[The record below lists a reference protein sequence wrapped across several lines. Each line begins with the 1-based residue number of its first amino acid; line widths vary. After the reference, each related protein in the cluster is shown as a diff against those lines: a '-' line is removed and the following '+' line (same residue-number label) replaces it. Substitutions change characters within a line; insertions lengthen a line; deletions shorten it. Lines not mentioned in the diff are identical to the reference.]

1 MEKEKIKLWKIIVAI
16 LVILLVIF
24 AINTIRKVIIFNNL
38 QEKISKYEKSE
49 NMYSK
54 IDSEKSIT
62 ERFIK
67 NDIDKLII
75 KYKDKPMTVIQLK
88 NGNECKNYT
97 FFEETKKV
105 TVTDVN
111 NMDALRVTKI
121 NNTINTNSFIDKLI
135 KCITSKVSTETI
147 DGKEYY
153 VIDGKLSGSQLMLQ
167 NVISTKAYIDRETG
181 LTMKIIEITKENNNK
196 KEYITNYEY
205 NFDSITDDEISEP
218 NTIGYEEK
226 IGRAHV

>member
-1 MEKEKIKLWKIIVAI
+1 MEKEKIKLWKIIVPI

-218 NTIGYEEK
+218 NTIGYEEN
-226 IGRAHV
+226 

>member
-1 MEKEKIKLWKIIVAI
+1 MEKEKIKIWKIIVAI
-16 LVILLVIF
+16 LVIILLVF
-24 AINTIRKVIIFNNL
+24 VINTIRKVMIFNDL

-75 KYKDKPMTVIQLK
+75 KYKDKPMTVVQLK
-88 NGNECKNYT
+88 NGNKCKNYT

-105 TVTDVN
+105 TVNDVN
-111 NMDALRVTKI
+111 SMDALRVAKI
-121 NNTINTNSFIDKLI
+121 NNTIDTNSFIDKLI
-135 KCITSKVSTETI
+135 KCITSKVSTKTI

-167 NVISTKAYIDRETG
+167 NVISTKAYIDKETG
-181 LTMKIIEITKENNNK
+181 LTMKVIEITKESNNIK

-218 NTIGYEEK
+218 NTIGYEEN
-226 IGRAHV
+226 

>member
-67 NDIDKLII
+67 NGIDKLII

-218 NTIGYEEK
+218 NTIGYEEN
-226 IGRAHV
+226 

>member
-181 LTMKIIEITKENNNK
+181 LTMKIIENTKENNNK

-218 NTIGYEEK
+218 NTIGYEEN
-226 IGRAHV
+226 

>member
-153 VIDGKLSGSQLMLQ
+153 VIDGKLSGNQLMLQ

-218 NTIGYEEK
+218 NTIGYEEN
-226 IGRAHV
+226 

>member
-24 AINTIRKVIIFNNL
+24 AINTIRKVIIFNDL

-218 NTIGYEEK
+218 NTIGYEEN
-226 IGRAHV
+226 

>member
-24 AINTIRKVIIFNNL
+24 AINTIRKVIIFNDL

-97 FFEETKKV
+97 SFEETKKV

-111 NMDALRVTKI
+111 SMDALRVAKI
-121 NNTINTNSFIDKLI
+121 NNTIDTNSFIDKLI

-153 VIDGKLSGSQLMLQ
+153 VIDGKLSGNQ
-167 NVISTKAYIDRETG
+167 
-181 LTMKIIEITKENNNK
+181 
-196 KEYITNYEY
+196 
-205 NFDSITDDEISEP
+205 
-218 NTIGYEEK
+218 
-226 IGRAHV
+226 

>member
-153 VIDGKLSGSQLMLQ
+153 VIDGKLSGNQLMLQ
-167 NVISTKAYIDRETG
+167 DVISTKAYIDRETG

-218 NTIGYEEK
+218 NTIGYEEN
-226 IGRAHV
+226 

>member
-24 AINTIRKVIIFNNL
+24 AINTIRKVIIFNNS

-218 NTIGYEEK
+218 NTIGYEEN
-226 IGRAHV
+226 

>member
-24 AINTIRKVIIFNNL
+24 AINTIRKVIIFNDL

-153 VIDGKLSGSQLMLQ
+153 VIDGKLSGNQLMLQ
-167 NVISTKAYIDRETG
+167 DVISTKAYIDKETG
-181 LTMKIIEITKENNNK
+181 LTMKVIEITKENNNK

-218 NTIGYEEK
+218 NTIGYEEN
-226 IGRAHV
+226 

>member
-24 AINTIRKVIIFNNL
+24 AINTIRKVIIFNDL

-75 KYKDKPMTVIQLK
+75 KYKDKPMTFIQLK

-153 VIDGKLSGSQLMLQ
+153 VIDGKLSGNQLMLQ
-167 NVISTKAYIDRETG
+167 DVISTKAYIDRETG

-218 NTIGYEEK
+218 NTIGYEEN
-226 IGRAHV
+226 

>member
-16 LVILLVIF
+16 LVVLLVIF

-218 NTIGYEEK
+218 NTIGYEEN
-226 IGRAHV
+226 

>member
-67 NDIDKLII
+67 NGIDKLII
-75 KYKDKPMTVIQLK
+75 KYKDKPMTVVQLK
-88 NGNECKNYT
+88 NGNKCKNYT

-218 NTIGYEEK
+218 NTIGYEEN
-226 IGRAHV
+226 

>member
-111 NMDALRVTKI
+111 SMDALRVAKI
-121 NNTINTNSFIDKLI
+121 NNTIDTNSFIDKLI

-218 NTIGYEEK
+218 NTIGYEEN
-226 IGRAHV
+226 

>member
-1 MEKEKIKLWKIIVAI
+1 MEKEKIKIWKIIVAI
-16 LVILLVIF
+16 LVIILLVF
-24 AINTIRKVIIFNNL
+24 VINTIRKVMIFNDL

-218 NTIGYEEK
+218 NTIGYEEN
-226 IGRAHV
+226 

>member
-1 MEKEKIKLWKIIVAI
+1 MEKEKIKIWKIIVAI
-16 LVILLVIF
+16 LVIILLVF
-24 AINTIRKVIIFNNL
+24 VINTIRKVMIFNDL

-67 NDIDKLII
+67 NGIDKLII
-75 KYKDKPMTVIQLK
+75 KYKDKPMTVVQLK
-88 NGNECKNYT
+88 NGNKCKNYT

-105 TVTDVN
+105 TVNDVN
-111 NMDALRVTKI
+111 SMDALRVAKI
-121 NNTINTNSFIDKLI
+121 NNTIDTNSFIDKLI
-135 KCITSKVSTETI
+135 KCITSKVSTKTI

-167 NVISTKAYIDRETG
+167 NVISTKAYIDKETG
-181 LTMKIIEITKENNNK
+181 LTMKVIEITKESNNIK

-218 NTIGYEEK
+218 NTIGYEEN
-226 IGRAHV
+226 

>member
-1 MEKEKIKLWKIIVAI
+1 MEKEKIKIWKIIVAI
-16 LVILLVIF
+16 LVIILLVF
-24 AINTIRKVIIFNNL
+24 VINTIRKVMIFNDL

-67 NDIDKLII
+67 NGIDKLII
-75 KYKDKPMTVIQLK
+75 KYKDKPMTVVQLK
-88 NGNECKNYT
+88 NGNKCKNYT

-105 TVTDVN
+105 TVNDVN
-111 NMDALRVTKI
+111 SMDALRVAKI
-121 NNTINTNSFIDKLI
+121 NNTIDTNSFIDKLI
-135 KCITSKVSTETI
+135 KCITSKVSTKTI

-153 VIDGKLSGSQLMLQ
+153 VIDGKLSGNQLMLQ
-167 NVISTKAYIDRETG
+167 DVISTKAYIDKETG
-181 LTMKIIEITKENNNK
+181 LTMKVIEITKENNNNK

-218 NTIGYEEK
+218 NTIGYEEN
-226 IGRAHV
+226 

>member
-1 MEKEKIKLWKIIVAI
+1 MEKEKIKLLKIIVAI

-218 NTIGYEEK
+218 NTIGYEEN
-226 IGRAHV
+226 

>member
-153 VIDGKLSGSQLMLQ
+153 VIDGKLSGNQLMLQ
-167 NVISTKAYIDRETG
+167 DVISTKAYIDKETG

-218 NTIGYEEK
+218 NTIGYEEN
-226 IGRAHV
+226 

>member
-24 AINTIRKVIIFNNL
+24 AINTIRKVIIFNDL

-111 NMDALRVTKI
+111 SMDALRVAKI
-121 NNTINTNSFIDKLI
+121 NNTIDTNSFIDKLI
-135 KCITSKVSTETI
+135 KCITS
-147 DGKEYY
+147 
-153 VIDGKLSGSQLMLQ
+153 
-167 NVISTKAYIDRETG
+167 AYIDKETG
-181 LTMKIIEITKENNNK
+181 LTMKVIEITKENNNNK

-218 NTIGYEEK
+218 NTIGYEEN
-226 IGRAHV
+226 

>member
-24 AINTIRKVIIFNNL
+24 AINTISKVIIFNNL

-218 NTIGYEEK
+218 NTIGYEEN
-226 IGRAHV
+226 

>member
-67 NDIDKLII
+67 NDI
-75 KYKDKPMTVIQLK
+75 DKPMTVIQLK

-218 NTIGYEEK
+218 NTIGYEEN
-226 IGRAHV
+226 

>member
-75 KYKDKPMTVIQLK
+75 KYKDKPMTVVQLK
-88 NGNECKNYT
+88 NGNKCKNYT

-218 NTIGYEEK
+218 NTIGYEEN
-226 IGRAHV
+226 

>member
-24 AINTIRKVIIFNNL
+24 AINTIRKVIIFNDL

-111 NMDALRVTKI
+111 SMDALRVAKI
-121 NNTINTNSFIDKLI
+121 NNTIDTNSFIDKLI

-167 NVISTKAYIDRETG
+167 DVISTKAYIDRETG

-218 NTIGYEEK
+218 NTIGYEEN
-226 IGRAHV
+226 

>member
-218 NTIGYEEK
+218 NTIGYEEN
-226 IGRAHV
+226 

>member
-24 AINTIRKVIIFNNL
+24 AINTIRKVIIFNDL

-111 NMDALRVTKI
+111 SMDALRVAKI
-121 NNTINTNSFIDKLI
+121 NNTIDTNSFIDKLI

-218 NTIGYEEK
+218 NTIGYEEN
-226 IGRAHV
+226 

>member
-1 MEKEKIKLWKIIVAI
+1 MEKEKIKIWKIIVAI
-16 LVILLVIF
+16 LVIILLVF
-24 AINTIRKVIIFNNL
+24 VINTIRKVMIFNDL

-67 NDIDKLII
+67 NGIDKLII
-75 KYKDKPMTVIQLK
+75 KYKDKPMTVVQLK
-88 NGNECKNYT
+88 NGNKCKNYT

-105 TVTDVN
+105 TVNDVN
-111 NMDALRVTKI
+111 SMDALRVAKI
-121 NNTINTNSFIDKLI
+121 NNTIDTNSFIDKLI
-135 KCITSKVSTETI
+135 KCITSKVSTKT
-147 DGKEYY
+147 
-153 VIDGKLSGSQLMLQ
+153 IDGKLSGSQLMLQ
-167 NVISTKAYIDRETG
+167 NVISTKAYIDKETG
-181 LTMKIIEITKENNNK
+181 LTMKVIEITKESNNIK

-218 NTIGYEEK
+218 NTIGYEEN
-226 IGRAHV
+226 

>member
-111 NMDALRVTKI
+111 SMDALRVAKI
-121 NNTINTNSFIDKLI
+121 NNTIDTNSFIDKLI

-167 NVISTKAYIDRETG
+167 NVISTKAYIDKETG
-181 LTMKIIEITKENNNK
+181 LTMKVIEITKESNNNK

-218 NTIGYEEK
+218 NTIGYEEN
-226 IGRAHV
+226 

>member
-24 AINTIRKVIIFNNL
+24 AINTIRKVIIFNDL

-153 VIDGKLSGSQLMLQ
+153 VIDGKLSGNQLMLQ
-167 NVISTKAYIDRETG
+167 DVISTKAYIDRETG

-218 NTIGYEEK
+218 NTIGYEEN
-226 IGRAHV
+226 

>member
-24 AINTIRKVIIFNNL
+24 AINTIRKVIIFNDL

-111 NMDALRVTKI
+111 SMDALRVAKI
-121 NNTINTNSFIDKLI
+121 NNTIDTNSFIDKLI

-153 VIDGKLSGSQLMLQ
+153 VIDGKLSGNQLMLQ
-167 NVISTKAYIDRETG
+167 DVISTKAYIDKETG
-181 LTMKIIEITKENNNK
+181 LTMKVIEITKENNNK

-218 NTIGYEEK
+218 NTIGYEEN
-226 IGRAHV
+226 

>member
-181 LTMKIIEITKENNNK
+181 LTIKIIEITKENNNK

-218 NTIGYEEK
+218 NTIGYEEN
-226 IGRAHV
+226 

>member
-1 MEKEKIKLWKIIVAI
+1 MEKEKIKIWKIIVAI
-16 LVILLVIF
+16 LVIILLVF
-24 AINTIRKVIIFNNL
+24 VINTIRKVMIFNDL

-67 NDIDKLII
+67 NGIDKLII
-75 KYKDKPMTVIQLK
+75 KYKDKPMTVVQLK
-88 NGNECKNYT
+88 NGNKCKNYT

-105 TVTDVN
+105 TVNDVN
-111 NMDALRVTKI
+111 SMDALRVAKI
-121 NNTINTNSFIDKLI
+121 NNTIDTNSFIDKLI
-135 KCITSKVSTETI
+135 KCITSKVSTKTI

-167 NVISTKAYIDRETG
+167 NVISTKAYIDKETG
-181 LTMKIIEITKENNNK
+181 LTMKVIEITKENNNNK

-218 NTIGYEEK
+218 NTIGYEEN
-226 IGRAHV
+226 

>member
-24 AINTIRKVIIFNNL
+24 AINTIRKVIIFNDL

-111 NMDALRVTKI
+111 SMDALRVTKI

-218 NTIGYEEK
+218 NTIGYEEN
-226 IGRAHV
+226 